1 LPIDLVI
8 TDGTGGMV
16 WTRGCPDHRRR
27 VGGPAR
33 ELKTV
38 LLRLIGF
45 TDIER
50 KEPPSKK
57 PPIKP
62 PTRRKKPPIKESP
75 DPPNPDDQAPIGDSP
90 LKRGPKRVLLDG
102 SLPTPNCPRCKG
114 YVAIVFHSLDA
125 TRPSGRERPVLGMF
139 LSPRV
144 DCNSRKTDFSGS
156 QRKKIRTQ
164 YP

>member
-1 LPIDLVI
+1 VILLVGDQPISRYALAKILRKEGYEVTEAASTNEALELLQELLFQKLPIDLVI

-62 PTRRKKPPIKESP
+62 PTRRKKPPIKEPP
-75 DPPNPDDQAPIGDSP
+75 DPPNPDDQAPIGDP
-90 LKRGPKRVLLDG
+90 PPKRGPKRVLVDG
-102 SLPTPNCPRCKG
+102 SLPTPQLP
-114 YVAIVFHSLDA
+114 AL
-125 TRPSGRERPVLGMF
+125 
-139 LSPRV
+139 
-144 DCNSRKTDFSGS
+144 
-156 QRKKIRTQ
+156 
-164 YP
+164 